1 MELQAI
7 VAVPE
12 PVMLEGV
19 MLPQTRPEDAV
30 SVKLTVPVNPFRAVT
45 VIVVVADV
53 PMVTGAAE
61 ADEIAKSATAKTTA
75 AE

>member
-19 MLPQTRPEDAV
+19 ILPQVKPDEAV
-30 SVKLTVPVNPFRAVT
+30 SVRPTVPVNPFRAVI
-45 VIVVVADV
+45 VIVDVADV
-53 PMVTGAAE
+53 PIVTGG
-61 ADEIAKSATAKTTA
+61 DGVVEIAKSATA
-75 AE
+75 

>member
-1 MELQAI
+1 VQAI

-19 MLPQTRPEDAV
+19 KLPQTRPVDAV

-53 PMVTGAAE
+53 PIVTGGEE
-61 ADEIAKSATAKTTA
+61 ANEIAKSATAKATVV
-75 AE
+75 E